1 MGAIVNRSSSDGRS
15 GGTAVAT
22 PRRKSASRAPATPF
36 ASALE
41 HLSNVTPGTH
51 RVVTCY
57 LKLEPRDRARGK
69 YLIKLKNRIKET
81 EAGLAQLDLDKDQ
94 ERAAKADLGRIL
106 EYLKVPANL
115 PATLGVAIFASES
128 IDLFEVVP
136 LPQVHRSRLAVDR
149 SPLVRELASV
159 EDEIGRLLTVLLD
172 RSSARFFEVSA
183 FEARELPGLTSPHSA
198 RGRFRGEGKS
208 QTWGEH
214 TFHNRIRTE
223 KQRHWEAV
231 ARRLFELE
239 RRTSA
244 HGIVIGAIGTESA
257 AIEPF
262 LHSYVVER
270 VLGTTKLAPRTATAA
285 EVHAATLAVREAWER
300 TSERQLVQEVA
311 DGLGAGWAMNGVS
324 ESLAALG
331 RGQVRSLLVGA
342 DIALPGVRAAETGRL
357 ALTAKEL
364 DGEGDALPVIDV
376 IDEAIEDGLRQH
388 VDVNVV
394 YDPEAAGRVDGLAAL
409 LRFR

>member
-1 MGAIVNRSSSDGRS
+1 MGAIVSQSSSDER
-15 GGTAVAT
+15 GGGAAVAA
-22 PRRKSASRAPATPF
+22 PRRKATSSPPVNPV
-36 ASALE
+36 AAALE
-41 HLSNVTPGTH
+41 HLASVTPGKH

-57 LKLEPRDRARGK
+57 LKLEPRDRTRGK
-69 YLIKLKNRIKET
+69 YLIKLKNRIKAT
-81 EAGLAQLDLDKDQ
+81 EAGLVQLGLDKDQ
-94 ERAAKADLGRIL
+94 QRAVRADLGRIL
-106 EYLKVPANL
+106 EFLKVPANL
-115 PATLGVAIFASES
+115 PATLGVAIFASEG

-159 EDEIGRLLTVLLD
+159 EDEIGRLLTVVLD
-172 RSSARFFEVSA
+172 RSSARFFEVTA
-183 FEARELPGLTSPHSA
+183 FEAHELPGITSPQTS
-198 RGRFRGEGKS
+198 RGKFRGEGKS
-208 QTWGEH
+208 QNWGEH
-214 TFHNRIRTE
+214 TFHNRIRE
-223 KQRHWEAV
+223 ERQRHWEAV

-244 HGIVIGAIGTESA
+244 HGIVIGAVGTDPA

-285 EVHAATLAVREAWER
+285 EVHAATLAVREEWER
-300 TSERQLVQEVA
+300 ASERQLVQEVA
-311 DGLGAGWAMNGVS
+311 DGLGAGWSVNGVT
-324 ESLAALG
+324 ETLGALG
-331 RGQVRSLLVGA
+331 RGQVRSLLVSA
-342 DIALPGVRAAETGRL
+342 DIALPGVRAAGTGRL

-364 DGEGDALPVIDV
+364 DGEGDAVPVIDV
-376 IDEAIEDGLRQH
+376 IDEAIEDALRQR

>member
-1 MGAIVNRSSSDGRS
+1 MGVIVNRSSSDERG
-15 GGTAVAT
+15 GGTAVAVPQGKAAT
-22 PRRKSASRAPATPF
+22 SAPATPV
-36 ASALE
+36 AAALGT
-41 HLSNVTPGTH
+41 LTKVAPGSH

-81 EAGLAQLDLDKDQ
+81 EAGLGQLKLDKDQ
-94 ERAAKADLGRIL
+94 ERAVRTDLGRIL
-106 EYLKVPANL
+106 DFLKLPANL
-115 PATLGVAIFASES
+115 PSTLGVAIFASS
-128 IDLFEVVP
+128 TIDLFEVVP
-136 LPQVHRSRLAVDR
+136 LPQVYRSRLAVDR

-159 EDEIGRLLTVLLD
+159 EDEIGRLLTVVLD
-172 RSSARFFEVSA
+172 RSSARFFEVTA
-183 FEARELPGLTSPHSA
+183 FEAHELPGLTSPQTS
-198 RGRFRGEGKS
+198 RGKFRGEGKS

-214 TFHNRIRTE
+214 TFHNRIREE

-244 HGIVIGAIGTESA
+244 HGIVVGAVGTESA

-270 VLGTTKLAPRTATAA
+270 VLGTTKLAPKTATAA
-285 EVHAATLAVREAWER
+285 EVHSATLAVREAWER
-300 TSERQLVQEVA
+300 ASERQLVQEVA
-311 DGLGAGWAMNGVS
+311 DGLGAGWAVNGVT
-324 ESLAALG
+324 ETLGALG
-331 RGQVRSLLVGA
+331 RGQVRSLLVSA
-342 DIALPGVRAAETGRL
+342 DIALPGVRAADTGRL
-357 ALTAKEL
+357 ALTAREL
-364 DGEGDALPVIDV
+364 DGEGEPLAVIDV
-376 IDEAIEDGLRQH
+376 IDEAIEDALRQH

-394 YDPEAAGRVDGLAAL
+394 YDSEAAGRVDGLAAL

>member
-1 MGAIVNRSSSDGRS
+1 MGVIVNQSSSDER
-15 GGTAVAT
+15 GGGAAVAT
-22 PRRKSASRAPATPF
+22 PKRKASSSSPVNPVAE
-36 ASALE
+36 ALE
-41 HLSNVTPGTH
+41 HLANAPSGKH

-69 YLIKLKNRIKET
+69 YLIKLKNRIRET
-81 EAGLAQLDLDKDQ
+81 EAGLAQLGLDKDQ
-94 ERAAKADLGRIL
+94 ERAVRNDLARVDDF
-106 EYLKVPANL
+106 LKVPANL
-115 PATLGVAIFASES
+115 PSTLGVAIFASEP
-128 IDLFEVVP
+128 IGLFEVVP

-159 EDEIGRLLTVLLD
+159 EDEIGRLLTVVLD
-172 RSSARFFEVSA
+172 RASARFFEVTA
-183 FEARELPGLTSPHSA
+183 FEAHELPGITSPQTS
-198 RGRFRGEGKS
+198 RGKFRGEGKS

-214 TFHNRIRTE
+214 TFHNRIREE

-244 HGIVIGAIGTESA
+244 HGIVIGAVGAEST

-270 VLGTTKLAPRTATAA
+270 VLGSTKLAPKTATAP
-285 EVHAATLAVREAWER
+285 EVHSATLAVREAWER
-300 TSERQLVQEVA
+300 ASERQLVQEVA
-311 DGLGAGWAMNGVS
+311 DGLGSGWAVNGVT
-324 ESLAALG
+324 ETLAALG
-331 RGQVRSLLVGA
+331 RGQVRSLLVSA
-342 DIALPGVRAAETGRL
+342 DIALPGVRAADTGRL

-364 DGEGDALPVIDV
+364 DGEGDALAVIDV
-376 IDEAIEDGLRQH
+376 IDEAIEDALRQH

-394 YDPEAAGRVDGLAAL
+394 YDAEAAGRVDGLAAL